1 MENNDRTSV
10 DGHPEAAAQ
19 DRLNMQPGRL
29 EDIENATAYANRTGQ
44 TDATGDRPSSGQ
56 GERMHERDGM
66 LAREG
71 MADTTGNPMERG
83 ERQAGTGRDGRVT
96 PEEDIGGGIRANPA
110 DGLADNDGRVHR
122 GEDIGN
128 GIRARSAGE
137 QDPGNP
143 LV

>member
-1 MENNDRTSV
+1 MDRNDRTNV
-10 DGHPEAAAQ
+10 DGHPEVAAQ

-44 TDATGDRPSSGQ
+44 TDVTGSE
-56 GERMHERDGM
+56 GERMHDREDMSG
-66 LAREG
+66 REG
-71 MADTTGNPMERG
+71 MADTSGDPVQRG
-83 ERQAGTGRDGRVT
+83 ERQAGTGGGAHRVA
-96 PEEDIGGGIRANPA
+96 P
-110 DGLADNDGRVHR
+110 

-128 GIRARSAGE
+128 GVRANPANGAADNDGRITPGEDLGNGVRARPAGD